1 MNYNVNVVQLENTR
15 NLYFVNRNGKN
26 KWRKELAK
34 GKNFLDNR
42 IQTRQPMTCLNA
54 SIKSIIFMLCFI

>member
-26 KWRKELAK
+26 EWRKELTK

-42 IQTRQPMTCLNA
+42 IQTRQLQ
-54 SIKSIIFMLCFI
+54 